1 MNASISARAPQRSW
15 RRIPQ
20 SSLRAAKPRGN
31 PDAELDRRGADAP
44 RDDGDRAQQR
54 LEPDSLGLNRHSS
67 ESWNL
72 FAFPKGMK
80 RKAGFQL
87 SLE

>member
-1 MNASISARAPQRSW
+1 MGGA
-15 RRIPQ
+15 
-20 SSLRAAKPRGN
+20 
-31 PDAELDRRGADAP
+31 AELDSI
-44 RDDGDRAQQR
+44 
-54 LEPDSLGLNRHSS
+54 SLGLNRHSS

-72 FAFPKGMK
+72 FAFHKDLK